1 MKNTKK
7 AKKTLALTMA
17 AVMGLSA
24 LPAMNCSA
32 ESNAAAYPTVTYTK
46 APEAEF
52 VVIMWSENDD
62 GEIAITGCSP
72 MYSDKVQDYPTSN
85 VLCSFMYKGRLE
97 LPSHI
102 NDKPVV
108 AIDGVNIAK
117 AVGAK
122 TVIINEN
129 IMDISEKAFGKG
141 VTVLTTDKELRQ
153 SPIYY

>member
-7 AKKTLALTMA
+7 VMTLAMA

-24 LPAMNCSA
+24 LPVMNCSA
-32 ESNAAAYPTVTYTK
+32 ENTAYPTVTYKK

-52 VVIMWSENDD
+52 VVIMWSENEE
-62 GEIAITGCSP
+62 GEITITGCSP
-72 MYSDKVQDYPTSN
+72 MYSDKIEDYPTSN
-85 VLCSFMYKGRLE
+85 LLCSFMFKGKLE

-102 NDKPVV
+102 NGKPVV

-129 IMDISEKAFGKG
+129 ITDISDKAFGKG

-153 SPIYY
+153 SPVYY

>member
-7 AKKTLALTMA
+7 ALALTMA

-24 LPAMNCSA
+24 LQAMNCSA
-32 ESNAAAYPTVTYTK
+32 ESYEAAYPTVTYTK
-46 APEAEF
+46 ATEAEF

-62 GEIAITGCSP
+62 GEITITGCSP
-72 MYSDKVQDYPTSN
+72 MYSDKIADYPTSN
-85 VLCSFMYKGRLE
+85 LLCSFMYKGKLE

-108 AIDGVNIAK
+108 AIDGINIAK

-129 IMDISEKAFGKG
+129 ITDISDKAFGKG